1 MLKITIL
8 IIILH
13 LLLSSCGIYK
23 KVDTREVPVNAQE
36 RARKNVEEGKGIS
49 VKGLLRGNKGSA
61 YEFSTSNPMW
71 RASLETLDFIP
82 LSNVDYSGGVII
94 TDWYTDK
101 LSSKE
106 AIKISVQF
114 LSNEIRTD
122 SIKINIY
129 KKECNANNIC
139 RVQLTESKIKDELLR
154 SILAKAARLEKTDK
168 IKK

>member
-1 MLKITIL
+1 
-8 IIILH
+8 
-13 LLLSSCGIYK
+13 
-23 KVDTREVPVNAQE
+23 
-36 RARKNVEEGKGIS
+36 
-49 VKGLLRGNKGSA
+49 
-61 YEFSTSNPMW
+61 
-71 RASLETLDFIP
+71 
-82 LSNVDYSGGVII
+82 VII

-114 LSNEIRTD
+114 LSNEVRTD

-154 SILAKAARLEKTDK
+154 SILSKAARLEKTDK

>member
-1 MLKITIL
+1 MLKITTL

-49 VKGLLRGNKGSA
+49 VKGLLRGNKGST

-114 LSNEIRTD
+114 LSNEVRTD

-154 SILAKAARLEKTDK
+154 SILSKAARLEKTDK